1 MEYRKVHEMFCS
13 FNQKYFWGKLSQVKL
28 NWSKNMT
35 LCAGKTY
42 CRERRGVFSCSIY
55 LSEALLSQR
64 PADDTVNTLLHE
76 MIHAYLFLTEGRNHK
91 MGHGPQFREHMTRIN
106 KLHGSKI
113 TVFHNFHKEVD
124 KFRVHVYRCDGPCT
138 KKRPYFGVLRRAI
151 TRPPGPMDKWWAK
164 HSQECGGTF
173 HKVEGPDISP
183 STSQNTPKPARASP
197 AFSLGTP
204 SPKYTPSPRTIT
216 SPGARSSGVTSRGT
230 TSDTTKFISSGVRKR
245 IAFGQE
251 KNTDGSTF
259 GEDHVVQKIKERHAH
274 TSRSILLSKEE
285 TKMMWRGPSPEQ
297 GTLVEGRVNYNYRIK
312 SGFKFNIHKYLERYR
327 AVKNAEARL
336 SQKIKVSQGPHAS
349 SNAHK
354 FTRLQSPETH
364 TPRRTEATKMSEVSF
379 DDKTCTT
386 SPKTVPP
393 VVTCWNCGVNVMVP
407 KDVQHS
413 QRSDT
418 KDIVCDTSKITPQGS
433 KKNLQDNVSPKLVPC
448 PSCGGEIPENEL
460 NSHLDECLLP
470 FTDEF

>member
-1 MEYRKVHEMFCS
+1 
-13 FNQKYFWGKLSQVKL
+13 
-28 NWSKNMT
+28 MT

-42 CRERRGVFSCSIY
+42 CRERRGFLSCSIY

-64 PADDTVNTLLHE
+64 PANDTVNTLLHE

-91 MGHGPQFREHMTRIN
+91 MGHGPSFKEHMTRIN

-173 HKVEGPDISP
+173 HKVEGPDVSP
-183 STSQNTPKPARASP
+183 STSQSTPKPARTSP
-197 AFSLGTP
+197 AFSAGTP
-204 SPKYTPSPRTIT
+204 SPRPLISPA
-216 SPGARSSGVTSRGT
+216 ARSSGAAAKGT
-230 TSDTTKFISSGVRKR
+230 TSDTNKFITSGVRKR
-245 IAFGQE
+245 TAFGQE

-259 GEDHVVQKIKERHAH
+259 GEDHLVQKIKERHAH
-274 TSRSILLSKEE
+274 TNRSILLSKEE
-285 TKMMWRGPSPEQ
+285 TKMIWRGPSPER
-297 GTLVEGRVNYNYRIK
+297 GTSVEGRVNYNYRIK

-327 AVKNAEARL
+327 AAKNAETRL
-336 SQKIKVSQGPHAS
+336 PQKNKVSQSHHAS
-349 SNAHK
+349 PDAHRS
-354 FTRLQSPETH
+354 TRFQSPEAH
-364 TPRRTEATKMSEVSF
+364 TSRTEATKVSEVSYG
-379 DDKTCTT
+379 DKTCTT
-386 SPKTVPP
+386 SPKTASP

-407 KDVQHS
+407 RGVQPS
-413 QRSDT
+413 QNLEK
-418 KDIVCDTSKITPQGS
+418 KDIVCDTSKIIPQAS
-433 KKNLQDNVSPKLVPC
+433 KKDLLDNVSPKLVPC

-470 FTDEF
+470 FTDDF

>member
-1 MEYRKVHEMFCS
+1 M
-13 FNQKYFWGKLSQVKL
+13 
-28 NWSKNMT
+28 
-35 LCAGKTY
+35 
-42 CRERRGVFSCSIY
+42 
-55 LSEALLSQR
+55 
-64 PADDTVNTLLHE
+64 
-76 MIHAYLFLTEGRNHK
+76 
-91 MGHGPQFREHMTRIN
+91 
-106 KLHGSKI
+106 
-113 TVFHNFHKEVD
+113 
-124 KFRVHVYRCDGPCT
+124 
-138 KKRPYFGVLRRAI
+138 
-151 TRPPGPMDKWWAK
+151 
-164 HSQECGGTF
+164 
-173 HKVEGPDISP
+173 
-183 STSQNTPKPARASP
+183 
-197 AFSLGTP
+197 
-204 SPKYTPSPRTIT
+204 
-216 SPGARSSGVTSRGT
+216 
-230 TSDTTKFISSGVRKR
+230 
-245 IAFGQE
+245 
-251 KNTDGSTF
+251 
-259 GEDHVVQKIKERHAH
+259 VQKIKERHAH

-354 FTRLQSPETH
+354 FTRLQSPETR

>member
-64 PADDTVNTLLHE
+64 PADDTVNTLL
-76 MIHAYLFLTEGRNHK
+76 
-91 MGHGPQFREHMTRIN
+91 
-106 KLHGSKI
+106 
-113 TVFHNFHKEVD
+113 VFHNFHKEVD

-183 STSQNTPKPARASP
+183 STSQNTPKSARASP

-285 TKMMWRGPSPEQ
+285 TKMMWRGPSPER

-336 SQKIKVSQGPHAS
+336 SQKNKVSQGPHAS

-354 FTRLQSPETH
+354 FTRLQSPETC
-364 TPRRTEATKMSEVSF
+364 TPRTEATKMSEVSF
-379 DDKTCTT
+379 DDKTCT

-413 QRSDT
+413 QRSDN

-448 PSCGGEIPENEL
+448 PSCGGEIPENKL